1 MPERSGLCAAG
12 GTVHRE
18 PCGEAG
24 MQSSE
29 QVVTRILDLDQRA
42 EEIRAAARGEA
53 ETISRDTAKRLAAEK
68 ERLDKRIAARIA
80 EIEADAAK
88 ARAREIDGVNAD
100 YDGQVNAVNG
110 ISPEKRAGVADMVV
124 SRIRESAL

>member
-68 ERLDKRIAARIA
+68 ERLDQRIAARVA
-80 EIEADAAK
+80 EIETDAAK
-88 ARAREIDGVNAD
+88 ARAREIEGVNAD

-110 ISPEKRAGVADMVV
+110 ISPEKQAGVADMVV
-124 SRIRESAL
+124 SRIRESVL